1 MAFFWSDMLPAKAPF
16 ASNVYT
22 FHNSLQKTI
31 YPLNQVYNFTNSNYN
46 GVLVYLTNRINSQVQ
61 QTLLLKDVDYTIS
74 STENVLT
81 ITKELVSGDVITI
94 KEYNQTY
101 GSYVPNTPTKLGLY
115 PATIPNVFLDS
126 NYQTPAYFIH
136 SIVYSFGSV
145 FIAILVSFL
154 AAYSFSRYKP
164 AGTDFL
170 MFLLLSTRFV
180 PAAAFVIPYFQL
192 FNLLKFKD
200 TYVGLIA
207 FYAMFSIPFSVW
219 ILKGF
224 LDGVSQRFD
233 ETGLVYGASRWH
245 IMFKVILPQVKPGLV
260 ASFVFNILFVWN
272 EFLFNFQLGGA
283 KTFGIPVGLF
293 TGSTK
298 GGSIDWAFVASIG
311 TLYVL
316 PLVIVIYAFQKYLLV
331 GLTFGTVRGEV

>member
-1 MAFFWSDMLPAKAPF
+1 MAETTFKPKRKPGPIRISTIGGWAVSIFFFLPIAWIVSAAFKP
-16 ASNVYT
+16 
-22 FHNSLQKTI
+22 K
-31 YPLNQVYNFTNSNYN
+31 
-46 GVLVYLTNRINSQVQ
+46 
-61 QTLLLKDVDYTIS
+61 VDI
-74 STENVLT
+74 
-81 ITKELVSGDVITI
+81 LVSPPVFFFKPTFRNITEALSFDNTLSYFTHSVI
-94 KEYNQTY
+94 
-101 GSYVPNTPTKLGLY
+101 
-115 PATIPNVFLDS
+115 
-126 NYQTPAYFIH
+126 
-136 SIVYSFGSV
+136 YSFGSV
-145 FIAILVSFL
+145 TLAIFVAFL

-180 PAAAFVIPYFQL
+180 PAAAFVVPYFQL
-192 FNLLKFKD
+192 FNLLKLKD
-200 TYVGLIA
+200 SYVGLIS

-298 GGSIDWAFVASIG
+298 GGAIDWAYVASIG
-311 TLYVL
+311 TLYVM
-316 PLVIVIYAFQKYLLV
+316 PLIIVIYAFQKYLLV

>member
-1 MAFFWSDMLPAKAPF
+1 MLERRLRNKMAETTFKAKRKPGPIRLASLGGWAISILFFLPVAWIMSTAFKPKDSIVVSPPVF
-16 ASNVYT
+16 IFKPT
-22 FHNSLQKTI
+22 FENMTEALSFDNTLD
-31 YPLNQVYNFTNSNYN
+31 YFT
-46 GVLVYLTNRINSQVQ
+46 
-61 QTLLLKDVDYTIS
+61 
-74 STENVLT
+74 
-81 ITKELVSGDVITI
+81 
-94 KEYNQTY
+94 
-101 GSYVPNTPTKLGLY
+101 
-115 PATIPNVFLDS
+115 
-126 NYQTPAYFIH
+126 H

-145 FIAILVSFL
+145 AIAILVSYL
-154 AAYSFSRYKP
+154 AAYSFSRFKP

-192 FNLLKFKD
+192 FNLLKLKD
-200 TYVGLIA
+200 SYIGLIA
-207 FYAMFSIPFSVW
+207 FYTMFSIPFSVW

-224 LDGVSQRFD
+224 LDGISQRFD

-298 GGSIDWAFVASIG
+298 GGAIDWAYVASIG

-316 PLVIVIYAFQKYLLV
+316 PLV
-331 GLTFGTVRGEV
+331 

>member
-1 MAFFWSDMLPAKAPF
+1 VAWIFSTAFKPKDSIVVSPPVFIFKPTLDNITEALSFD
-16 ASNVYT
+16 NT
-22 FHNSLQKTI
+22 FD
-31 YPLNQVYNFTNSNYN
+31 YFT
-46 GVLVYLTNRINSQVQ
+46 
-61 QTLLLKDVDYTIS
+61 
-74 STENVLT
+74 
-81 ITKELVSGDVITI
+81 
-94 KEYNQTY
+94 
-101 GSYVPNTPTKLGLY
+101 
-115 PATIPNVFLDS
+115 
-126 NYQTPAYFIH
+126 H
-136 SIVYSFGSV
+136 SIIYSFGSV
-145 FIAILVSFL
+145 IIAILVSYL

-180 PAAAFVIPYFQL
+180 PAAAFVVPYFQL
-192 FNLLKFKD
+192 FNLLKLKD
-200 TYVGLIA
+200 TYIGLIA
-207 FYAMFSIPFSVW
+207 FYTMFSIPFSVW

-224 LDGVSQRFD
+224 LDGISQRFD

-298 GGSIDWAFVASIG
+298 GGAIDWAYVASIG

-316 PLVIVIYAFQKYLLV
+316 PLIIVIYAFQKYLLV

>member
-1 MAFFWSDMLPAKAPF
+1 MAETIFKPKRKSGPIKFATLGAWAISILFFLPVAWIISTAFKPKASIVVSPPVF
-16 ASNVYT
+16 IFKPTLSNITEALSFDNT
-22 FHNSLQKTI
+22 FS
-31 YPLNQVYNFTNSNYN
+31 YFT
-46 GVLVYLTNRINSQVQ
+46 
-61 QTLLLKDVDYTIS
+61 
-74 STENVLT
+74 
-81 ITKELVSGDVITI
+81 
-94 KEYNQTY
+94 
-101 GSYVPNTPTKLGLY
+101 
-115 PATIPNVFLDS
+115 
-126 NYQTPAYFIH
+126 H

-145 FIAILVSFL
+145 IIAILVAYL

-180 PAAAFVIPYFQL
+180 PAAAFVVPYFQL
-192 FNLLKFKD
+192 FNLLKLKD
-200 TYVGLIA
+200 SSIGLIA

-224 LDGVSQRFD
+224 LDGISQRFD

-283 KTFGIPVGLF
+283 RTFGIPVGLF

-298 GGSIDWAFVASIG
+298 GGSIDWAYVASIG

-316 PLVIVIYAFQKYLLV
+316 PLVVVIYAFQKYLLV